1 MLPVVFGPSPADTS
15 RMLHLFEA
23 GLIALLALVAFE
35 LYMIHR
41 DLTRLLSRSPMPV
54 DEGAVKGQTI
64 NVNVGTPLAGE
75 VRPVDQKAIGPADGI
90 VQPGPEVEP
99 APDEETLAA
108 MQEERAADLRDAPP
122 PRPVDRTPIVMGL
135 RATESGLIAK
145 KCAKCGSEN
154 SSYRSECFNCGA
166 NL

>member
-1 MLPVVFGPSPADTS
+1 MLY
-15 RMLHLFEA
+15 LFEA
-23 GLIALLALVAFE
+23 SLIALIALVAFE
-35 LYMIHR
+35 LYVINR

-64 NVNVGTPLAGE
+64 NVNVGAPLAGE
-75 VRPVDQKAIGPADGI
+75 IRPVDQKALTPTEGAGALP
-90 VQPGPEVEP
+90 PEET

-108 MQEERAADLRDAPP
+108 MNEERAADLREAPP
-122 PRPVDRTPIVMGL
+122 PKPVDRNPPMGL

-145 KCAKCGSEN
+145 KCAKCGMEN
-154 SSYRSECFNCGA
+154 TNYRSECFNCGA

>member
-1 MLPVVFGPSPADTS
+1 
-15 RMLHLFEA
+15 MLHLFEA

-41 DLTRLLSRSPMPV
+41 DLNRLLSRSPMPL
-54 DEGAVKGQTI
+54 DEGTVKGQTI
-64 NVNVGTPLAGE
+64 NVNVGTPISGE
-75 VRPVDQKAIGPADGI
+75 IRPTDQKAIGPADGTA
-90 VQPGPEVEP
+90 QPAQVAEP

-108 MQEERAADLRDAPP
+108 MQEERAPDLRDAPP
-122 PRPVDRTPIVMGL
+122 PRPVDRSPIVMGL

-154 SSYRSECFNCGA
+154 SSYRSECFNCGSS
-166 NL
+166 L